1 MLEWAAQAGVGP
13 AFGRPASRPCPSV
26 LVCVVVNVRSVHS
39 FVSRACLSAPSHG
52 PLVLRVRAGVHYGYG
67 VQVGPNVPLNV
78 HRLQYE
84 PQLTR
89 NDRLGGLGGGW
100 KYQPLP
106 PRNVFISICTS
117 LACSLWTRSSIQKS
131 THFLWCSCFFW
142 TQKENFLLDSRLVAP
157 RGGACLL
164 PATHLGCLTVMR
176 CSFSS
181 QCSGNN
187 YLKNS

>member
-1 MLEWAAQAGVGP
+1 MG
-13 AFGRPASRPCPSV
+13 CPSGRGPCIWTSYV
-26 LVCVVVNVRSVHS
+26 TSVPFCFGLCRCERKECPFLCITCVPLRPEP
-39 FVSRACLSAPSHG
+39 RPLGAEG
-52 PLVLRVRAGVHYGYG
+52 PRGVHYGYG